1 MSLEN
6 PSQKK
11 EIKNNTVEVKKETYK
26 DLIDDFGYFITLNA
40 SKIEQDIIPGKEEEL
55 KELRMILRQ
64 PIINGLNY
72 SDFVFKN
79 FDKLND
85 PIVAQALITQI
96 YKYLQ
101 YIEPRLNIFKQ
112 DTSWVKRFEIIKQK
126 YINLVSE
133 NK

>member
-1 MSLEN
+1 MDE
-6 PSQKK
+6 K